1 MLKLLKLP
9 CSGYL
14 GCYIE
19 RMKNSFESITKVNVG
34 SLPEGL
40 NAKFLLDKLN
50 LLGCNLVH
58 IAHDDKKLEAMK
70 LALLF
75 FDPNANIRVIPA
87 WDCSPYEIIS
97 PNPLITS
104 ERISSLSKIDEQFDD
119 KIIYLMTLNSV
130 SQYLPPRSVVRD
142 SYYQITL
149 GKQIDEKY
157 LKELLI
163 QFGYV
168 KTSMVSEPGD
178 YSIRGDII
186 DIFTSGNSGAV
197 RLDLF
202 GDVVERLRTIDPR
215 TQLTISNLSNLELLP
230 ISEVIINK
238 TTVTNFRKNYRKTFG
253 MGGSLDNLYSA
264 VSNGLKVQGVE
275 QWLPLFYDRLET
287 IFDYLPKACYFLDT
301 DISYIHQERWQKIN
315 EQFNARLNP
324 TKNKN
329 FKSAFLTCQPNSLYL
344 SLIHISEPTRLRS
357 I

>member
-1 MLKLLKLP
+1 MKKSLKHV
-9 CSGYL
+9 
-14 GCYIE
+14 
-19 RMKNSFESITKVNVG
+19 TKINVG

-40 NAKFLLDKLN
+40 NAKFLLDKLK
-50 LLGCNLVH
+50 LLRCDLVH
-58 IAHDDKKLEAMK
+58 IASDDKRLEAMK

-75 FDPNANIRVIPA
+75 FNPDVIIRVIPA
-87 WDCSPYEIIS
+87 WDCSPYEMIS

-104 ERISSLSKIDEQFDD
+104 ERISSLSKIDANHDK

-130 SQYLPPRSVVRD
+130 SQYLPPRSIVKD
-142 SYYQITL
+142 SHYQITL

-157 LKELLI
+157 LKDILV

-178 YSIRGDII
+178 YSIRGGII

-215 TQLTISNLSNLELLP
+215 TQLTINTLGNFELLP
-230 ISEVIINK
+230 ISEVIINE

-253 MGGSLDNLYSA
+253 IGGSLGTLYSA

-275 QWLPLFYDRLET
+275 QWLPLFYNELET
-287 IFDYLPKACYFLDT
+287 IFDYLPQA
-301 DISYIHQERWQKIN
+301 I
-315 EQFNARLNP
+315 
-324 TKNKN
+324 
-329 FKSAFLTCQPNSLYL
+329 
-344 SLIHISEPTRLRS
+344 
-357 I
+357 